1 MLLEAYFLIR
11 KTFSKNMVSGG
22 ESDLKT
28 VHVTVLASSI
38 LVLKDRLSSFLK
50 LSDYSGHRLAH
61 DIGCSVDAQSVLFS
75 IKRP

>member
-1 MLLEAYFLIR
+1 MAKQVQIFSEGKLEVRMLLEAYFLIR

-28 VHVTVLASSI
+28 VLASAV

-50 LSDYSGHRLAH
+50 L
-61 DIGCSVDAQSVLFS
+61 
-75 IKRP
+75 

>member
-1 MLLEAYFLIR
+1 MAKQVQIFSEGKLEVRMLLEAYFLIR

-38 LVLKDRLSSFLK
+38 LVLKDRHSS
-50 LSDYSGHRLAH
+50 S
-61 DIGCSVDAQSVLFS
+61 
-75 IKRP
+75 